1 MKKSTSQAYFF
12 TGQKEPFC
20 VTYTLI
26 SIQLIEIKYYVD
38 CKLKEEARTKLKCN
52 CFYLLFPLHLNSLP
66 CFLHDSICWAHSD
79 SFLFIQT
86 ATVKKQSYVI
96 KNVLTII
103 QYSCYFSN
111 FLYVTLLYTQQ
122 KISECSQQN
131 NCKKWSLIIEF
142 SFSLWY
148 KLYVSWKFK
157 CYFRIAFSFLNLAPS
172 RQEVKHRNNNI
183 TTSCFSK

>member
-1 MKKSTSQAYFF
+1 MLTANLKKRPEQNWSVIIFIYYFLSTWTLCPAFYTFLYVEPTVIPFF
-12 TGQKEPFC
+12 
-20 VTYTLI
+20 
-26 SIQLIEIKYYVD
+26 SS
-38 CKLKEEARTKLKCN
+38 KL
-52 CFYLLFPLHLNSLP
+52 
-66 CFLHDSICWAHSD
+66 
-79 SFLFIQT
+79 Q
-86 ATVKKQSYVI
+86 QSKNKVI

-142 SFSLWY
+142 SFSFWY

-157 CYFRIAFSFLNLAPS
+157 CYCGIAFSFLNLAPS

-183 TTSCFSK
+183 TSGCFSK